1 LIAVQRLKSLFKN
14 EITNDDLNIRAR
26 AGLIPLDLKSR
37 VACPITFRTFKIG
50 LGSSVDLDLNRYG
63 KCQCI
68 STFHASIFFDQYTRI
83 YELMNYSEHGTV
95 VDNLIYSGD
104 VTIHPF
110 PNKGDIKLKKMAKN
124 SKNQEEFSCF
134 CSKSPAEFNLAKGC
148 EVSAVLHHGSYIR
161 FGCLQFVFSI
171 TNYEDDIDKNDEA
184 NFSLRSET
192 KTEIKTEEVQQDE
205 ENIEINSNSNSEK
218 NNEFIIND
226 TKSVTIENNVEMKDE
241 IL

>member
-1 LIAVQRLKSLFKN
+1 MSW
-14 EITNDDLNIRAR
+14 
-26 AGLIPLDLKSR
+26 
-37 VACPITFRTFKIG
+37 TFF
-50 LGSSVDLDLNRYG
+50 Y
-63 KCQCI
+63 
-68 STFHASIFFDQYTRI
+68 F
-83 YELMNYSEHGTV
+83 
-95 VDNLIYSGD
+95 
-104 VTIHPF
+104 
-110 PNKGDIKLKKMAKN
+110 
-124 SKNQEEFSCF
+124 
-134 CSKSPAEFNLAKGC
+134 
-148 EVSAVLHHGSYIR
+148 R

-241 IL
+241 ILWEEKKSINFFYRKLKT